1 MAKNPKQPLQT
12 KKHLARI
19 ERERRQQR
27 LIITGVIL
35 VALLVVGTLLYGVL
49 NERVL
54 KARQPVALVNGERI
68 STADFQAL
76 VRYNRQSLISRA
88 VNAYQIAQLFGD
100 SPETASS
107 FVSQIS
113 SIQAQLSGTSI
124 GRQTLDEMI
133 DQVLIRQE
141 AAKRGIT
148 VSEEEIDKEIEAQF
162 GFFPDGTPT
171 PSPTLE
177 PLPTSTLSPLQLTL
191 IPPTPTELPTQVI
204 TPTATPTQTATA
216 TVAPT
221 VTPTRAPTAT
231 ATAYT
236 RQLFDENYQQTIKN
250 FADNINFSEKNLR
263 QLIKDQLLRQK
274 LQDAVLEELGVER
287 TQEQVW
293 ARHILV
299 PDEAL
304 AKTVLERLNNGED
317 WNTLAAELSTD
328 ESNKNK
334 GGDLGWFGRGMMVK
348 EFEDAAFSLQVGEI
362 SQPVQTSFGW
372 HIIQVLGHENRPLS
386 DSEYENL
393 RSQKFVEWLQQIRD
407 NATIEEKD
415 YWEERVPS
423 EPAFPVELA
432 QYVLNFQR
440 QASQPTAIPTPL
452 VLPTAQPGAPTAAP

>member
-27 LIITGVIL
+27 MIIIGVIV
-35 VALLVVGTLLYGVL
+35 VAVLVVGVLLYGIL
-49 NERVL
+49 NERYF
-54 KARQPVALVNGERI
+54 KAQQPVAVVNGERI
-68 STADFQAL
+68 STREFQAL
-76 VRYNRQSLISRA
+76 VRYNRQQLINRA
-88 VNAYQIAQLFGD
+88 INAYQIAQLFGD
-100 SPETASS
+100 SPETAAS

-113 SIQAQLSGTSI
+113 SVQSQLDSTI
-124 GRQTLDEMI
+124 VGRQTLDDLI
-133 DQVLIRQE
+133 NKVLIRQE

-148 VSEEEIDKEIEAQF
+148 VSKEEVDKEIEAQF
-162 GFFPDGTPT
+162 NFFPNGTPT
-171 PSPTLE
+171 PSPTTE

-191 IPPTPTELPTQVI
+191 VPPTPTELPTQVI

-221 VTPTRAPTAT
+221 ITPTRAPTAT
-231 ATAYT
+231 ATPYT
-236 RQLFDENYQQTIKN
+236 RQLFDENYQQTVKN
-250 FADNINFSEKNLR
+250 LSDNINFTEKDLR
-263 QLIKDQLLRQK
+263 QLIEDELLRRK
-274 LQDAVLEELGVER
+274 LQEAVLAELGVER

-299 PDEAL
+299 PDQAM
-304 AKTVLERLNNGED
+304 ATVVLERLNNGED
-317 WNTLAAELSTD
+317 WSALAKELSTD
-328 ESNKNK
+328 ESNKDR

-386 DSEYENL
+386 SSEYENL
-393 RSQKFVEWLQQIRD
+393 RNQKFSEWLQQIRD
-407 NATIEEKD
+407 SATIEEKD
-415 YWEERVPS
+415 YWQDRVPT

-432 QYVLNFQR
+432 QYVQDYQR
-440 QASQPTAIPTPL
+440 QAAQPTAIPTP
-452 VLPTAQPGAPTAAP
+452 VTLPTSPPTAAP

>member
-27 LIITGVIL
+27 MIIIGVIV
-35 VALLVVGTLLYGVL
+35 VAVLVVSVLLYGVL

-54 KARQPVALVNGERI
+54 KAQQPVAVVNGEKITTRE
-68 STADFQAL
+68 FQAM
-76 VRYNRQSLISRA
+76 VRFNRQQLINRA
-88 VNAYQIAQLFGD
+88 LNAYQIAQLFGD
-100 SPETASS
+100 SPETAAS

-113 SIQAQLSGTSI
+113 SVQSQLTSTI
-124 GRQTLDEMI
+124 VGRQTLDELI
-133 DQVLIRQE
+133 EKVLIRQE

-148 VSEEEIDKEIEAQF
+148 VSEEEIDREIEAQF
-162 GFFPDGTPT
+162 NFFPNGTPT
-171 PSPTLE
+171 PSPTLV

-191 IPPTPTELPTQVI
+191 IPPTPTALPTQVI

-221 VTPTRAPTAT
+221 ITPTRAPTAT
-231 ATAYT
+231 ATPYT
-236 RQLFDENYQQTIKN
+236 RQLFDENYQQTVKN
-250 FADNINFSEKNLR
+250 LTENLSFSEKDLR

-274 LQDAVLEELGVER
+274 LQDAVLAELGVEQ

-299 PDEAL
+299 PDQAM
-304 AKTVLERLNNGED
+304 ANVVLERLNNGED
-317 WNTLAAELSTD
+317 WSALAAELSTD
-328 ESNKNK
+328 ESNKNR

-386 DSEYENL
+386 SGEYENL
-393 RSQKFVEWLQQIRD
+393 RNQKFTEWLQQIRD
-407 NATIEEKD
+407 NATIEEED
-415 YWEERVPS
+415 YWQDRVPS
-423 EPAFPVELA
+423 DPAFPQELA
-432 QYVLNFQR
+432 QFVQDYQR
-440 QASQPTAIPTPL
+440 QAAQATAVPTPL
-452 VLPTAQPGAPTAAP
+452 TLPTSPPTAAP